1 MATEVIA
8 LNDPQSLNRAINV
21 LENGGLVAFPT
32 DTVYGVGALAFETR
46 SIERLYK
53 AKRRSREL
61 PLPILISG
69 PEQLDL
75 VSQNLTDVAI
85 TLAHQ
90 FWPGPITLIVER
102 HSRFPQDVS
111 GTPTVGVRVPDH
123 PYARELFAAVG
134 PLAVTSANLSGHP
147 SSCTPQEVL
156 ADLDGRID
164 LLVDGGP
171 TPGQVPSTVVD
182 CTAETPL
189 ILRKGPISEDQILSA
204 IPTRNY

>member
-1 MATEVIA
+1 MNTEVIQIT
-8 LNDPQSLNRAINV
+8 NPHSLKRAIEILNK
-21 LENGGLVAFPT
+21 GGLVAFPT
-32 DTVYGVGALAFETR
+32 DTVYGVGALAFEMQ

-53 AKRRSREL
+53 AKTRNSEL

-75 VSQNLTDVAI
+75 VTKNLTEVAHI
-85 TLAHQ
+85 IAER

-102 HSRFPQDVS
+102 HPQLPQDMS
-111 GTPTVGVRVPDH
+111 GTSTVGVRVPDH
-123 PYARELFAAVG
+123 KFARELFTAVG

-147 SSCTPQEVL
+147 SSVTPQEVL
-156 ADLDGRID
+156 SDLDGRID

-182 CTAETPL
+182 CTGNTPL
-189 ILRKGPISEDQILSA
+189 ILRKGPITEDQILSVLPA
-204 IPTRNY
+204 KFP